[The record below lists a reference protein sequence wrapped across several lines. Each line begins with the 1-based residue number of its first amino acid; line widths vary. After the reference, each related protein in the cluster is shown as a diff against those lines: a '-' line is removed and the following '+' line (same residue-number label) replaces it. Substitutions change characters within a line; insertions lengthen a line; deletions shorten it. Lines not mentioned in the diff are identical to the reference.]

1 MANKKV
7 TDFTELSSHSGDDV
21 LYIVQTSDST
31 DKKIKV
37 SNIVASK
44 VDITAFNSTGT
55 APQYVCRSWVNF
67 NGTGVVAIRGSG
79 NVSSLVDNGIG
90 HYTINFTAAMP
101 DTKYVWGGGGGQG
114 ATNKNAYSVAPHTSL
129 TGSFE
134 FYTTSVPG
142 SSYDANY
149 ACVMIFR

>member
-1 MANKKV
+1 MS
-7 TDFTELSSHSGDDV
+7 LLLSGDDG
-21 LYIVQTSDST
+21 
-31 DKKIKV
+31 
-37 SNIVASK
+37 ASK

-55 APQYVCRSWVNF
+55 APQYVCRAWINLW
-67 NGTGVVAIRGSG
+67 GTGFTIRGSG
-79 NVSSLVDNGIG
+79 NISSIVDNGIG

-101 DTKYVWGGGGGQG
+101 DNKYVWGGGGGQG
-114 ATNKNAYSVAPHTSL
+114 STNKNAYSVAPHTSL

-134 FYTTSVPG
+134 FYTILVNG